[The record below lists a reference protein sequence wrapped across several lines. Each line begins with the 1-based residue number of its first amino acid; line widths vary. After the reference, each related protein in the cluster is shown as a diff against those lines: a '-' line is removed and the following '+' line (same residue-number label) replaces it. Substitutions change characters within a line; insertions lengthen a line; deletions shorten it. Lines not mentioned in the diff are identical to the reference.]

1 MRYVKAF
8 IIGLLAL
15 LIFVFV
21 IENIEVLK
29 HTIQL
34 RLNLYLFNLQTP
46 PLDLWVLIL
55 LSFALG
61 AVLVLIYFIYD
72 HIKQRQV
79 IRQLKQN
86 VEIMT
91 MELKRAGVAMQGS
104 STSVNTSIP
113 SAESQEHPQE

>member
-15 LIFVFV
+15 LAVVFV

-29 HTIQL
+29 YAVQL
-34 RLNLYLFNLQTP
+34 RFNLYFVNLQLA

-61 AVLVLIYFIYD
+61 AVLVLIYFVYD

-86 VEIMT
+86 VEILT
-91 MELKRAGVAMQGS
+91 MELKRAGLTGGGT
-104 STSVNTSIP
+104 STSVSAPGP
-113 SAESQEHPQE
+113 SVESQEHPQE

>member
-15 LIFVFV
+15 LAVVFV

-29 HTIQL
+29 YAVQL
-34 RLNLYLFNLQTP
+34 RLNLYFVNLQMA

-61 AVLVLIYFIYD
+61 AVLVLIYFVYD

-79 IRQLKQN
+79 IRQLRQN
-86 VEIMT
+86 VEILT
-91 MELKRAGVAMQGS
+91 MELKRAGVAGGGS
-104 STSVNTSIP
+104 SSSASAPGPSV
-113 SAESQEHPQE
+113 ESQEHPQE

>member
-15 LIFVFV
+15 LVFVFV

-104 STSVNTSIP
+104 STSVNTSSP
-113 SAESQEHPQE
+113 SVESQEHPQ

>member
-15 LIFVFV
+15 LAVVFV

-29 HTIQL
+29 YAVQL
-34 RLNLYLFNLQTP
+34 RLNLYFVNLQMA

-61 AVLVLIYFIYD
+61 AVLVLIYFVYD

-79 IRQLKQN
+79 IRQLRQN
-86 VEIMT
+86 LEILT
-91 MELKRAGVAMQGS
+91 MELKRAGVAGGGS
-104 STSVNTSIP
+104 SSSVSAP
-113 SAESQEHPQE
+113 SPSVESHEHPQE

>member
-15 LIFVFV
+15 LALVFV

-29 HTIQL
+29 HQVQL
-34 RLNLYLFNLQTP
+34 RLNLYFVNLQAA
-46 PLDLWVLIL
+46 PLDLWILII

-72 HIKQRQV
+72 HIKQRQI
-79 IRQLKQN
+79 IRQLRQN
-86 VEIMT
+86 VEIMS
-91 MELKRAGVAMQGS
+91 MELKRAGVGS
-104 STSVNTSIP
+104 GGTSSPVQSSSP
-113 SAESQEHPQE
+113 FQESQEQPQE

>member
-15 LIFVFV
+15 LAVVFV

-29 HTIQL
+29 YAVQL
-34 RLNLYLFNLQTP
+34 RLNLYFVNLQMA

-61 AVLVLIYFIYD
+61 AVLVLIYFVYD

-79 IRQLKQN
+79 IRQLRQN
-86 VEIMT
+86 VEILT
-91 MELKRAGVAMQGS
+91 MELKRAGVAGGGS
-104 STSVNTSIP
+104 SSSVSAP
-113 SAESQEHPQE
+113 SPSVESHEHPQE